1 MAFTNASGY
10 QNLAQGN
17 FTPQIF
23 SQKVQKFFRRASV
36 VEDITNTDYAGEIE
50 NFGDTVKIIKEP
62 TITVKDYARGQTV
75 DTQTLADDQ
84 ITMTVDQGSY
94 FAFKVDDIEER
105 QSHVNF
111 EALATSSGAYSLK
124 KAYDYN
130 VLKFIY
136 DNASTSAS
144 DTGTDGSPIDG
155 DAAVDTL
162 ADVVSSA
169 KKVLDKNDVPE
180 ENRWLVA
187 PPEFFQQL
195 RKAGAKLS
203 DQSVMADGGASQ
215 IRNGMVTDKP
225 LFGFNM
231 YSTNAI
237 AVSSGS
243 AASHTFGSSG
253 SNEFAFLYGH
263 MSGVATVNHIAKTEL
278 IRDPDSFAD
287 VVRGLHV
294 YGRKIL
300 RSEAVRSGVITIGG
314 TTGHPANGRTPYL
327 VENTIDVSAING
339 DSGAA
344 QNDVLRALDIPAETL
359 IMEAGIEVITALSS
373 SVTLDLG
380 ITGGDVDRYV
390 DGDTNATGFSAPT
403 ATARTIVAS
412 ADTLDVLVLSADS
425 TAGKIRV
432 FAVLCDVSGIDE
444 TDRNTDTQHDTAV

>member
-1 MAFTNASGY
+1 MAFGSSTGY
-10 QNLAQGN
+10 NNLSQGN

-62 TITVKDYARGQTV
+62 TITVRDYARGQTV
-75 DTQTLADDQ
+75 DTQILADDQ

-124 KAYDYN
+124 KNYDYN

-136 DNASTSAS
+136 DNSSNGTG
-144 DTGTDGSPIDG
+144 TGTDASPIDG

-162 ADVVSSA
+162 ANLVSTA
-169 KKVLDKNDVPE
+169 KKNLDKNDVPE
-180 ENRWLVA
+180 ENRWLVSS
-187 PPEFFQQL
+187 PEFFEQL
-195 RKAGAKLS
+195 RKAGGKLS
-203 DQSVMADGGASQ
+203 DQSVMNDGAASQ
-215 IRNGMVTDKP
+215 IRNGKVTDRP

-231 YSTNAI
+231 YQSNAI

-243 AASHTFGSSG
+243 AADHTFGSSG
-253 SNEFAFLYGH
+253 SNEHVFLYGH

-294 YGRKIL
+294 FGRKIL
-300 RSEAVRSGVITIGG
+300 RSEAVQRGVISIG
-314 TTGHPANGRTPYL
+314 
-327 VENTIDVSAING
+327 
-339 DSGAA
+339 
-344 QNDVLRALDIPAETL
+344 
-359 IMEAGIEVITALSS
+359 
-373 SVTLDLG
+373 
-380 ITGGDVDRYV
+380 
-390 DGDTNATGFSAPT
+390 
-403 ATARTIVAS
+403 
-412 ADTLDVLVLSADS
+412 
-425 TAGKIRV
+425 
-432 FAVLCDVSGIDE
+432 
-444 TDRNTDTQHDTAV
+444 

>member
-1 MAFTNASGY
+1 MAFTNSSGY

-62 TITVKDYARGQTV
+62 TITVRDYARGQTV
-75 DTQTLADDQ
+75 DTQILADDQ

-124 KAYDYN
+124 KNYDFN

-136 DNASTSAS
+136 DNGS
-144 DTGTDGSPIDG
+144 DGTGTGTDGSPIDG

-162 ADVVSSA
+162 ANLVSTA
-169 KKVLDKNDVPE
+169 KKNLDRNSVPE
-180 ENRWLVA
+180 ENRWLVSS
-187 PPEFFQQL
+187 PEFFEQL
-195 RKAGAKLS
+195 RKAGGKLS

-215 IRNGMVTDKP
+215 IRNGKVTDRP

-231 YSTNAI
+231 YSSNAI

-243 AASHTFGSSG
+243 AANHTFGSAG
-253 SNEFAFLYGH
+253 ANEHVFLYGH

-294 YGRKIL
+294 FGRKIL
-300 RSEAVRSGVITIGG
+300 RSEAVQRGVITIG
-314 TTGHPANGRTPYL
+314 
-327 VENTIDVSAING
+327 
-339 DSGAA
+339 
-344 QNDVLRALDIPAETL
+344 
-359 IMEAGIEVITALSS
+359 
-373 SVTLDLG
+373 
-380 ITGGDVDRYV
+380 
-390 DGDTNATGFSAPT
+390 
-403 ATARTIVAS
+403 
-412 ADTLDVLVLSADS
+412 
-425 TAGKIRV
+425 
-432 FAVLCDVSGIDE
+432 
-444 TDRNTDTQHDTAV
+444 

>member
-10 QNLAQGN
+10 NNLAQGN

-75 DTQTLADDQ
+75 DTQILADDQ

-124 KAYDYN
+124 KNYDYN

-136 DNASTSAS
+136 DNATNGTG
-144 DTGTDGSPIDG
+144 TGTDASPIDG

-162 ADVVSSA
+162 ANLVSTA
-169 KKVLDKNDVPE
+169 KKNLDRNDVPE
-180 ENRWLVA
+180 ENRWLVSS
-187 PPEFFQQL
+187 PEFFEQL

-203 DQSVMADGGASQ
+203 DQSVMADGGSSQ
-215 IRNGMVTDKP
+215 IRNGMVTDRP

-231 YSTNAI
+231 YQSNAI

-243 AASHTFGSSG
+243 AANHTFGSSG
-253 SNEFAFLYGH
+253 SNEHVFLYGH

-294 YGRKIL
+294 FGRKIL
-300 RSEAVRSGVITIGG
+300 RSEAVQRGVISIG
-314 TTGHPANGRTPYL
+314 
-327 VENTIDVSAING
+327 
-339 DSGAA
+339 
-344 QNDVLRALDIPAETL
+344 
-359 IMEAGIEVITALSS
+359 
-373 SVTLDLG
+373 
-380 ITGGDVDRYV
+380 
-390 DGDTNATGFSAPT
+390 
-403 ATARTIVAS
+403 
-412 ADTLDVLVLSADS
+412 
-425 TAGKIRV
+425 
-432 FAVLCDVSGIDE
+432 
-444 TDRNTDTQHDTAV
+444 